1 LLIAGLGGEGTWAAA
16 KVLSTYEDWNLA
28 GDVVIVKY
36 WDSDGNGLLDTITIE
51 DRVSAS
57 GGHLSQLNSFNPT
70 SVSGTILLQTQA
82 MLMVM
87 SLSIVV
93 LMVFSSMKRRDF
105 KRKVIPIF
113 LMLLVGASV
122 EPIFS
127 AKAAGQYGLSDY
139 PHPFLS
145 ASNALNFTCV
155 VASSDGHGPC
165 GGAHTMDVSG
175 AILVTQKISL
185 SAEGGLP
192 DSTMDDYIA
201 SYDFESCTITLLDS
215 THNLISLG
223 GPGVNMVMKYFND
236 LRDEAG
242 NHVLPVYFD
251 KNGTGADYL

>member
-1 LLIAGLGGEGTWAAA
+1 
-16 KVLSTYEDWNLA
+16 
-28 GDVVIVKY
+28 
-36 WDSDGNGLLDTITIE
+36 
-51 DRVSAS
+51 
-57 GGHLSQLNSFNPT
+57 
-70 SVSGTILLQTQA
+70 

-251 KNGTGADYL
+251 KNGTGADYLYVSSTGNTYYVEYDGQGRKVADYAVIELYWDTVNGRWVLLIAGLGGEGTWGRRRNLGCSQSPLNLRRLEPNGHICYSKIL